1 MVKHVALFVASL
13 VKDLKMHLEE
23 YYAVIVI
30 LKFLVKDQR
39 DEENEVILWKNI

>member
-1 MVKHVALFVASL
+1 MFKHVVLFVTSL

-23 YYAVIVI
+23 YYAAIVI

-39 DEENEVILWKNI
+39 DEEKEVIL